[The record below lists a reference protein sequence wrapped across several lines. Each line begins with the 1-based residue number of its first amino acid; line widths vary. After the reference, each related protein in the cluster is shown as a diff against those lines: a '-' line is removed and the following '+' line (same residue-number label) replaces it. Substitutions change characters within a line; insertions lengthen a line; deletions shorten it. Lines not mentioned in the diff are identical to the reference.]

1 MVYSTNMSVA
11 TGAVGSAASIGA
23 GRAVGDPLTARVGL
37 RERKKDATRRALA
50 EAALDLAV
58 ARGYAAV
65 TIADIT
71 DAVGV
76 SRRTFSN
83 YFAGKAECVAA
94 VIEGWFDDIVDT
106 IRWAPADSPLET
118 LLFDALSRFAA
129 DLPERWD
136 RFYGLFHDEPEL
148 KAMADA
154 MDEQSCAELA
164 VVIAP
169 RLGMAADDIRVRM
182 LATFGC
188 SAGRTC
194 LEDWVL
200 RGRPDGAL
208 SFQTQL
214 ELAFSIIDLAAL
226 GAPRVVADS

>member
-1 MVYSTNMSVA
+1 MLRQGRWAALRPLVP
-11 TGAVGSAASIGA
+11 GEQSAI
-23 GRAVGDPLTARVGL
+23 RTARVGL

-106 IRWAPADSPLET
+106 IRWAPADSRLET

-148 KAMADA
+148 KAMVDA
-154 MDEQSCAELA
+154 MDEAELCRSWPSSSHPGWGW
-164 VVIAP
+164 P
-169 RLGMAADDIRVRM
+169 RTTSGCGCSQRSAARPAEPAWR
-182 LATFGC
+182 TGC
-188 SAGRTC
+188 SAEDPTGR
-194 LEDWVL
+194 
-200 RGRPDGAL
+200 
-208 SFQTQL
+208 
-214 ELAFSIIDLAAL
+214 
-226 GAPRVVADS
+226 